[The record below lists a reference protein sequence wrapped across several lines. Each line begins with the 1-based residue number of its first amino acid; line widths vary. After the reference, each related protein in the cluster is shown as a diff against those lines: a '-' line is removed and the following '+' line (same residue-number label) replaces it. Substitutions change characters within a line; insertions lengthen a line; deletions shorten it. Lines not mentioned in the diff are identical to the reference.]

1 VSQSISIRSEE
12 VICSEFDGGEGILVD
27 LKTKRY
33 YQLNETALII
43 WKGLEKGDTVS
54 EIVDTVVAGY
64 EVVPEY
70 ADDRVRELIRQLES
84 YRLVGN

>member
-1 VSQSISIRSEE
+1 MSQSISIRSEE